1 MRFFG
6 RNLVTLLLIA
16 VMALSAVSSPALRH
30 SHTDGDQSHQH
41 SVATVEHRQDAHA
54 CDHKHST
61 RHHRHADATRTKKPH
76 DERASQSAQS
86 PVVHLHV
93 FGFGFQSSLPLSDPD
108 RSDSRP
114 SNPGAEEWVPL
125 ISEISF
131 PNVAQDGSTI
141 LAVDLL
147 TPTGLMP
154 RLPARS
160 EVRPPRESAMAL
172 LCDAARRERSGVLV
186 I

>member
-1 MRFFG
+1 MRFLG
-6 RNLVTLLLIA
+6 RNLMTLLLIA
-16 VMALSAVSSPALRH
+16 VMALPAVSSPALRH
-30 SHTDGDQSHQH
+30 SHTDGDRSHQH
-41 SVATVEHRQDAHA
+41 SVATIKHRQDADA
-54 CDHKHST
+54 RGHKHST
-61 RHHRHADATRTKKPH
+61 RHKHHADATPATTSH

-93 FGFGFQSSLPLSDPD
+93 FWFGFQSSLPLSDPD

-114 SNPGAEEWVPL
+114 PNPGAEQWVPL
-125 ISEISF
+125 ISEISL
-131 PNVAQDGSTI
+131 PNAAQDGSTI